1 MLDMVPANKI
11 FGFGGDYR
19 YPELS
24 YAHLVMARR
33 NIATVLTE
41 RVERRTF
48 TEEEAA
54 EIGRWMLRDNPARLF
69 SPRTKPSP

>member
-24 YAHLVMARR
+24 YAHLIMARR
-33 NIATVLTE
+33 NIATVLAERIETKICTE
-41 RVERRTF
+41 Q
-48 TEEEAA
+48 EA
-54 EIGRWMLRDNPARLF
+54 IDVGRWLMLDNAVRVF
-69 SPRTKPSP
+69 GAKPKQA